1 MYPDLFRRQG
11 KGRSKK
17 LLVHVDNFEHT
28 NEILSNVP
36 YLAKALT
43 AEVILFHSCHGEIPE
58 VEEFAPAG
66 PETASAVEKLR
77 HEDLLARAAN
87 CLIDQGLTVNWVC
100 EKDLPPGEA
109 IAYAQ
114 KHACI
119 LYWPQPYLGVW
130 QLKTQFP

>member
-1 MYPDLFRRQG
+1 MYPDLFKRQE

-43 AEVILFHSCHGEIPE
+43 AEVILFHSCHGEIPD
-58 VEEFAPAG
+58 VEEFAPVG
-66 PETASAVEKLR
+66 PKTAPAVEKLR
-77 HEDLLARAAN
+77 HEDLLAQAAN
-87 CLIDQGLTVNWVC
+87 CLKDRGLTVNWVC

-114 KHACI
+114 KNACI
-119 LYWPQPYLGVW
+119 LYWPQPYLAVW
-130 QLKTQFP
+130 PLKTQFP